1 MPSPKTGEMYAN
13 LTAILTRPID
23 WELIRTQYD
32 EMVRHATAL
41 QERTAEPEAILR
53 RFTRTSVQHPTYRAL
68 AELGKAAKTIFLCQY
83 LGSEALR
90 REIHEGL
97 NVVEN
102 WNSANSFIFFG
113 KGGEVATNRL
123 EDQEVSVL
131 ALHLLQ
137 SCLVYIN
144 TLMLQRVLDE
154 PSWRSRMTEADL
166 RGLCPLVYGHVSP
179 YGTFELDLEQR
190 IDIEMATAA

>member
-1 MPSPKTGEMYAN
+1 
-13 LTAILTRPID
+13 
-23 WELIRTQYD
+23 
-32 EMVRHATAL
+32 MVRYATAL
-41 QERTAEPEAILR
+41 RERTADPEALLR

-68 AELGKAAKTIFLCQY
+68 AELGKAVKTAFLCRF

-90 REIHEGL
+90 REIHDGL

-102 WNSANSFIFFG
+102 WNSANGFIFFG

-137 SCLVYIN
+137 SCLVYVN
-144 TLMLQRVLDE
+144 TLMLQRVLEE
-154 PSWRSRMTEADL
+154 PGWRSRMTEADL
-166 RGLCPLVYGHVSP
+166 RGLCPLVYSHVSP

-190 IDIEMATAA
+190 IDIEMAMAA